1 MAAAKFKSS
10 IELNVLIGQE
20 GLSSFGNASLLT
32 CVFPSQVGNLRYIST
47 GKLYLGPR
55 RPRQL
60 TRYFRGKVPESWLV
74 GGSQGIL
81 VTAI

>member
-1 MAAAKFKSS
+1 
-10 IELNVLIGQE
+10 
-20 GLSSFGNASLLT
+20 
-32 CVFPSQVGNLRYIST
+32 LRYSVT

-81 VTAI
+81 VTAIWHLSLDICHLLICGRRKHSLEAGCQG